1 SYFLPISRGLS
12 PQVEVL
18 AVQYP
23 GRQDRRAEPCIE
35 DVGGLADQITASL
48 QPWIDR
54 PVALFGHSMGAI
66 LGFEVALRLEAA
78 GAPVTARFGSGRRAP
93 GTHRDEAVH
102 LRDDSGILAEVRS
115 LRGTDARIIEDD
127 EIIRKIIRVVL
138 PSIRSDYKA
147 IETYRHSP
155 GTRLSCPI

>member
-1 SYFLPISRGLS
+1 MPGTVESTDLWVRRFHPAPSAGSRLVCLPHAGGSASYFLPISRGLS

-66 LGFEVALRLEAA
+66 LGFEVALRL
-78 GAPVTARFGSGRRAP
+78 
-93 GTHRDEAVH
+93 
-102 LRDDSGILAEVRS
+102 
-115 LRGTDARIIEDD
+115 
-127 EIIRKIIRVVL
+127 
-138 PSIRSDYKA
+138 
-147 IETYRHSP
+147 
-155 GTRLSCPI
+155 